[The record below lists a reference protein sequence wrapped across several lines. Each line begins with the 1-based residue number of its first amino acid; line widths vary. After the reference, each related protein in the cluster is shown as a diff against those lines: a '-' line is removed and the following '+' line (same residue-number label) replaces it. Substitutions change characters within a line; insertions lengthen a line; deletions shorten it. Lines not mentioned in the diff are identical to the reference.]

1 MQSPSELGD
10 RLHEA
15 LFNSKNKEKEVIE
28 IISNT
33 DLPTR
38 LSIAQYYE
46 TAYGNKLQ
54 DDLNKKLSSK
64 FRDLVIDL
72 FLSPTDLDV
81 EIIKRAVKGF
91 GVTEVPIVE
100 ILTSRP
106 KWMIDDLKVAY
117 KNNTGKE
124 LSQDLEKKFSGNL
137 KRNILTLLN
146 TDRSN
151 NTQPNK
157 SECEN
162 DSEILKKNKESS
174 WFDDQKIFDNIFAKK
189 SPEELVIIARYYFK
203 KTGTALCDV
212 INKKFSGKN
221 KNVMNEILYNIINP
235 SEMFADKIYSAL
247 KGLGTDTN
255 TLNRIL
261 ATRNEIDMIDIR
273 EIYFI
278 KYNKKLVDAIKSDT
292 SGDYQTLC
300 VYLCQ
305 K

>member
-15 LFNSKNKEKEVIE
+15 LFNSKKKEKEVIE

-117 KNNTGKE
+117 KNSTGKE
-124 LSQDLEKKFSGNL
+124 LSQDLEKKLSGNL
-137 KRNILTLLN
+137 RRNILTLLN

-235 SEMFADKIYSAL
+235 SEMFADKINSAL

-300 VYLCQ
+300 VYLCE

>member
-15 LFNSKNKEKEVIE
+15 LFNSKKKEKEVIE

-64 FRDLVIDL
+64 FRDLAMDL
-72 FLSPTDLDV
+72 FLSPTNLDV

-137 KRNILTLLN
+137 RRNILTLLN

-189 SPEELVIIARYYFK
+189 SPEELVMIARYYFK
-203 KTGTALCDV
+203 KKGIPLTDV
-212 INKKFSGKN
+212 IEKNATGKN
-221 KNVMNEILYNIINP
+221 KKILKEVFYNTINP
-235 SEMFADKIYSAL
+235 CELYAEKIYNAI
-247 KGLGTDTN
+247 KGLGTKDEDLIRVLT
-255 TLNRIL
+255 
-261 ATRNEIDMIDIR
+261 TRNDIDMDDIR
-273 EIYFI
+273 EMYNW
-278 KYNKKLVDAIKSDT
+278 KYKQNMLDDIAGDT
-292 SGDYQTLC
+292 SGNYQNL
-300 VYLCQ
+300 LLHLAEQ
-305 K
+305 

>member
-15 LFNSKNKEKEVIE
+15 LFNSKKKEKEVIE

-137 KRNILTLLN
+137 RRNILTLLN
-146 TDRSN
+146 ADRSN

-235 SEMFADKIYSAL
+235 SEMFADKINSAL

-261 ATRNEIDMIDIR
+261 STRNEIDMVDIR

-278 KYNKKLVDAIKSDT
+278 KYNKKLIDVIKSDT
-292 SGDYQTLC
+292 SGPYQSLC
-300 VYLCQ
+300 MYLSE

>member
-15 LFNSKNKEKEVIE
+15 LFNSKKKEKEVIE

-189 SPEELVIIARYYFK
+189 SGEELVIIARYYFK

-235 SEMFADKIYSAL
+235 SEMFADKINSAL

-300 VYLCQ
+300 VYLCE

>member
-1 MQSPSELGD
+1 MQSSPSELGD

-15 LFNSKNKEKEVIE
+15 LFNSKKKEKEVIE

-137 KRNILTLLN
+137 RRNILTLLN

-189 SPEELVIIARYYFK
+189 SGEELVIIARYYYK
-203 KTGTALCDV
+203 KT
-212 INKKFSGKN
+212 
-221 KNVMNEILYNIINP
+221 
-235 SEMFADKIYSAL
+235 
-247 KGLGTDTN
+247 
-255 TLNRIL
+255 
-261 ATRNEIDMIDIR
+261 
-273 EIYFI
+273 
-278 KYNKKLVDAIKSDT
+278 
-292 SGDYQTLC
+292 
-300 VYLCQ
+300 
-305 K
+305 

>member
-15 LFNSKNKEKEVIE
+15 LFNSKKKEKEVIE

-137 KRNILTLLN
+137 RRNILTLLN
-146 TDRSN
+146 ADRSN

-235 SEMFADKIYSAL
+235 SEMFADKINSAL

-300 VYLCQ
+300 VYLCE

>member
-15 LFNSKNKEKEVIE
+15 LFNSKKKEKEVIE

-221 KNVMNEILYNIINP
+221 KNVMNEILYNIIPIIFNNN
-235 SEMFADKIYSAL
+235 I
-247 KGLGTDTN
+247 
-255 TLNRIL
+255 I
-261 ATRNEIDMIDIR
+261 
-273 EIYFI
+273 
-278 KYNKKLVDAIKSDT
+278 
-292 SGDYQTLC
+292 
-300 VYLCQ
+300 
-305 K
+305 

>member
-15 LFNSKNKEKEVIE
+15 LFNSKKKEKEVIE

-137 KRNILTLLN
+137 RRNILTLLN

-235 SEMFADKIYSAL
+235 SEMFADKINSAL

-278 KYNKKLVDAIKSDT
+278 KYNKKLVDAIKADT

-300 VYLCQ
+300 VYLCE

>member
-15 LFNSKNKEKEVIE
+15 LFNSKKKEKEVIE

-64 FRDLVIDL
+64 FRDLAMDL

-117 KNNTGKE
+117 KNSTGKE

-137 KRNILTLLN
+137 RRNILTLLN

-235 SEMFADKIYSAL
+235 SEMFADKINSAL

-300 VYLCQ
+300 VYLCE

>member
-15 LFNSKNKEKEVIE
+15 LFNSKKKEKEVIE

-235 SEMFADKIYSAL
+235 SEMFADKINSAL

-300 VYLCQ
+300 VYLCA

>member
-64 FRDLVIDL
+64 FRDLAMDL

-117 KNNTGKE
+117 KNSTGKE
-124 LSQDLEKKFSGNL
+124 LSQDLEKKLSGNL
-137 KRNILTLLN
+137 RRNILTLLN

-162 DSEILKKNKESS
+162 DSETLKKNKESA

-203 KTGTALCDV
+203 KTGNALCDV

-261 ATRNEIDMIDIR
+261 ATRHEIDMIDIR

-278 KYNKKLVDAIKSDT
+278 KYNKKLVDAIKADT

-300 VYLCQ
+300 VYLCE

>member
-15 LFNSKNKEKEVIE
+15 LFNSKKKEKEVME

-235 SEMFADKIYSAL
+235 SEMFADKINSAL

-300 VYLCQ
+300 VYLCE

>member
-15 LFNSKNKEKEVIE
+15 LFNSKKKEKEVIE

-137 KRNILTLLN
+137 RRNILTLLN

-235 SEMFADKIYSAL
+235 SEMFADKINSAL

-300 VYLCQ
+300 VYLCE

>member
-15 LFNSKNKEKEVIE
+15 LFNSKKKEKEVIE

-235 SEMFADKIYSAL
+235 SEMFADKINSAL

-300 VYLCQ
+300 VYLCE

>member
-15 LFNSKNKEKEVIE
+15 LFNSKKKEKEVIE

-137 KRNILTLLN
+137 RRNILTLLN

-235 SEMFADKIYSAL
+235 SEMFADKIYNAL

-261 ATRNEIDMIDIR
+261 ATRHEIDMIDIR

-278 KYNKKLVDAIKSDT
+278 KYNKKLVDAIKADT

-300 VYLCQ
+300 VYLCE

>member
-15 LFNSKNKEKEVIE
+15 LFNSKKKEKEVIE

-124 LSQDLEKKFSGNL
+124 LSQDLEKKLSGNL
-137 KRNILTLLN
+137 RRNILTLLN

-235 SEMFADKIYSAL
+235 SEMFADKINSAL

-300 VYLCQ
+300 VYLCE

>member
-1 MQSPSELGD
+1 
-10 RLHEA
+10 
-15 LFNSKNKEKEVIE
+15 
-28 IISNT
+28 
-33 DLPTR
+33 
-38 LSIAQYYE
+38 
-46 TAYGNKLQ
+46 
-54 DDLNKKLSSK
+54 
-64 FRDLVIDL
+64 
-72 FLSPTDLDV
+72 
-81 EIIKRAVKGF
+81 
-91 GVTEVPIVE
+91 
-100 ILTSRP
+100 
-106 KWMIDDLKVAY
+106 MIDDLKIAY

-124 LSQDLEKKFSGNL
+124 LSEDLEKKFSGNL
-137 KRNILTLLN
+137 KRNVLSLLN
-146 TDRSN
+146 TVR
-151 NTQPNK
+151 NTNENPNK
-157 SECEN
+157 IECEK
-162 DSEILKKNKESS
+162 DAEILTKNKESS

-235 SEMFADKIYSAL
+235 SEMFADKINSAL

-300 VYLCQ
+300 VYLCE

>member
-117 KNNTGKE
+117 KNSTGKE
-124 LSQDLEKKFSGNL
+124 LSQDLEKKLSRNL
-137 KRNILTLLN
+137 RRNILTLLN

-162 DSEILKKNKESS
+162 DSETLKKNKESA

-235 SEMFADKIYSAL
+235 SEMFADKIYNAL

-261 ATRNEIDMIDIR
+261 ATRHEIDMIDIR

-300 VYLCQ
+300 VYLCE

>member
-15 LFNSKNKEKEVIE
+15 LFNSKKKEKEVIE

-137 KRNILTLLN
+137 RRNILTLLN

-235 SEMFADKIYSAL
+235 SEMFADKINSAL

-278 KYNKKLVDAIKSDT
+278 KYNKKLIDVIKSDT
-292 SGDYQTLC
+292 SGPYQSLC
-300 VYLCQ
+300 MYLSE

>member
-15 LFNSKNKEKEVIE
+15 LFNSKKKEKEVIE

-189 SPEELVIIARYYFK
+189 SGEELVIIARYYYK
-203 KTGTALCDV
+203 KTGVALCDA
-212 INKKFSGKN
+212 IEKKMSGKN
-221 KNVMNEILYNIINP
+221 KSLFNEILFNNINP

-247 KGLGTDTN
+247 KGIGTDTN

-261 ATRNEIDMIDIR
+261 STRNEIDMVDIR

-278 KYNKKLVDAIKSDT
+278 KYNKKLIDAIKSDT
-292 SGDYQTLC
+292 SGPYQSLC
-300 VYLCQ
+300 MYLSE

>member
-15 LFNSKNKEKEVIE
+15 LFNSKKKEKEVIE

-235 SEMFADKIYSAL
+235 SEMFADKINSAL

-278 KYNKKLVDAIKSDT
+278 KYNKKLIDVIKSDT
-292 SGDYQTLC
+292 SGPYQSLC
-300 VYLCQ
+300 MYLSE